1 MRHPA
6 LLFPVDPLRHCAQEV
21 LHERGHAA
29 VARGVDALAELAHG
43 LVLDLALPHRRREQ
57 GGRVTLRWTRWYL
70 RSSSSAAAAAVVAAA
85 VAVWWWW
92 LHNVLVIVFVAG
104 WLLEYVHVR
113 VLEYIHAY
121 CNIAILQY
129 TVGVHVHACTRQRVH
144 VSSTHASKASWGGQ

>member
-57 GGRVTLRWTRWYL
+57 GGRGGAHLAL
-70 RSSSSAAAAAVVAAA
+70 DEVVPAF
-85 VAVWWWW
+85 V
-92 LHNVLVIVFVAG
+92 HKVLAIVFVAG
-104 WLLEYVHVR
+104 WLT
-113 VLEYIHAY
+113 
-121 CNIAILQY
+121 IAILEY
-129 TVGVHVHACTRQRVH
+129 TWLTRLTSRP
-144 VSSTHASKASWGGQ
+144 W

>member
-57 GGRVTLRWTRWYL
+57 GGRGGAHLAL
-70 RSSSSAAAAAVVAAA
+70 DEVVPAF
-85 VAVWWWW
+85 V
-92 LHNVLVIVFVAG
+92 HKVLAIVFVAG
-104 WLLEYVHVR
+104 WLT
-113 VLEYIHAY
+113 
-121 CNIAILQY
+121 IAILEY
-129 TVGVHVHACTRQRVH
+129 TCTYSEYTTCTRVLP
-144 VSSTHASKASWGGQ
+144 SLG

>member
-57 GGRVTLRWTRWYL
+57 GGRGGAHLALDEVVP
-70 RSSSSAAAAAVVAAA
+70 AFVVVVGGGGGAGGGGGGGMVVVAA
-85 VAVWWWW
+85 
-92 LHNVLVIVFVAG
+92 
-104 WLLEYVHVR
+104 
-113 VLEYIHAY
+113 
-121 CNIAILQY
+121 
-129 TVGVHVHACTRQRVH
+129 
-144 VSSTHASKASWGGQ
+144 